1 MVVYLERDDKAMFV
15 MPGVQIRNS
24 ARTMDGASHRPE

>member
-24 ARTMDGASHRPE
+24 AHVDGASHRPE